1 MNARLGVLFV
11 SLSAVLLVLP
21 AAAVA
26 APEAGEQLV
35 NRTLDSQQENP
46 VAAFGPGGVSLVVW
60 ADSRYGVR
68 GQLLGPGGAK
78 HGAALDLA
86 SNQLPPI
93 PGEGPATFAVE
104 PAAVFLPGG
113 DFILAWA
120 EERGYLRVAP
130 FYQNFDLATRRAMA
144 RRFTATGNPVG
155 RAFPISSSPE
165 RLESWPRLQLL
176 SGGPVLAVWRSDRA
190 AGAAGAANGLFAR
203 HLTRVGRPH
212 GDELRVSGEGDQDA
226 QYVTFA
232 EAPGGQVM
240 LAWEGCC
247 DAGGDLGIFARLY
260 DASTRSF
267 GPLGQINV
275 ETAQKQRRP
284 ALAVDGDR
292 GFLVLWQ
299 GIIDRTT
306 GRIFGRFVDLAG
318 QPTGGQFQVSHGHGT
333 VQVAPAVAAKP
344 GGGYLAVWRDW
355 LGVSFGV
362 SAVELDAAGLPQGE
376 PGRVH
381 SRGIKKN
388 GRTSLATDGAGTFLV
403 PYEKALKG
411 RPGISASRIESQ

>member
-11 SLSAVLLVLP
+11 SLSAFLLVLP

-26 APEAGEQLV
+26 VPEAGEMLV
-35 NRTLDSQQENP
+35 NRTLDSQQKNP

-60 ADSRYGVR
+60 EDSRYGVR
-68 GQLLGPGGAK
+68 GQLFGPGGAK

-86 SNQLPPI
+86 GNQLPSI

-113 DFILAWA
+113 DFLLAWA

-144 RRFTATGNPVG
+144 RRFTAAGKPVG
-155 RAFPISSSPE
+155 PAFTISSSPE
-165 RLESWPRLQLL
+165 RLESWPRLHLR

-212 GDELRVSGEGDQDA
+212 GAELRVSGDGDQDA
-226 QYVTFA
+226 QYVAFA
-232 EAPGGQVM
+232 EAPGGQVL

-247 DAGGDLGIFARLY
+247 DAGGDLGIFARVY
-260 DASTRSF
+260 DTSSRTF
-267 GPLGQINV
+267 GPLIQLNGEV
-275 ETAQKQRRP
+275 AGRQRRP
-284 ALAVDGDR
+284 AIAPAGDG
-292 GFLVLWQ
+292 GFFALWQ
-299 GIIDRTT
+299 SELERSLIP
-306 GRIFGRFVDLAG
+306 IFGRFFDLAG
-318 QPTGGQFQVSHGHGT
+318 RPVGGEFQVSHGFDT
-333 VQVAPAVAAKP
+333 VQLAPGLATAP
-344 GGGYLAVWRDW
+344 GGGYLAIWRDW
-355 LGVSFGV
+355 LGPFFGM

-376 PGRVH
+376 PVRVH
-381 SRGIKKN
+381 SRGIQKS

-411 RPGISASRIESQ
+411 RPGIAASRIESQ